1 MFVGQ
6 VAVFLERLLYIL
18 TSVCCAGLVW
28 NQTCADFLTWIFS
41 GEDDSSTQHTQP
53 PNSGTRKRNT
63 SSHKPKYKR
72 KCRNTSKHEHKCT
85 FRFIRILPR
94 LVSCMDF
101 PVGASISSLAMSI
114 LVALQRVYTNIFW
127 QQG

>member
-53 PNSGTRKRNT
+53 PNCATRKRSTN
-63 SSHKPKYKR
+63 SHKPKYKR
-72 KCRNTSKHEHKCT
+72 TRRNTSKHEHKCT
-85 FRFIRILPR
+85 QIIQIYLDPSKIRFLHG
-94 LVSCMDF
+94 F
-101 PVGASISSLAMSI
+101 PCGSQYIIISNVNISGIAEG
-114 LVALQRVYTNIFW
+114 VY
-127 QQG
+127 